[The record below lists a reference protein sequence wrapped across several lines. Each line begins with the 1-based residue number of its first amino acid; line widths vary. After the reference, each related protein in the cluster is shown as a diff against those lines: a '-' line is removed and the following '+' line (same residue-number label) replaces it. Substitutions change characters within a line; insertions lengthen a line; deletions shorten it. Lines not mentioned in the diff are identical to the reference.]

1 MTPGSQAPR
10 RTRLAAYAV
19 ALTNG
24 SILLARIAAGHQG
37 EGKWTL
43 PGGGVEW
50 GEHPEDALIREV
62 YEETG
67 FSVTRYSL
75 LGINSRVFNASRLHS
90 DLHAV
95 RLLYDVPFEGDPTVT
110 EIGGSV
116 DDASW
121 VPLDT
126 IASMKTVELVRIGL
140 EMKRR

>member
-1 MTPGSQAPR
+1 MTPGSPAPR

-19 ALTNG
+19 ALSNG
-24 SILLARIAAGHQG
+24 SILLARIAAGYPG

-50 GEHPEDALIREV
+50 GEHPEEALIREV
-62 YEETG
+62 HEETG
-67 FSVTRYSL
+67 FAVTRYSL
-75 LGINSRVFNASRLHS
+75 LGIDSRVFHASRSHS

-95 RLLYDVPFEGDPTVT
+95 RLLYDVPLEGEPTVT

-116 DDASW
+116 DHASW

-126 IASMKTVELVRIGL
+126 IGSMSTVELVRVGL
-140 EMKRR
+140 EMKLR

>member
-1 MTPGSQAPR
+1 MTPGSPAPR

-19 ALTNG
+19 ALSNG
-24 SILLARIAAGHQG
+24 SILLARIAAGYPG

-50 GEHPEDALIREV
+50 GEHPEEALIREV
-62 YEETG
+62 HEETG
-67 FSVTRYSL
+67 FAVTRYSL
-75 LGINSRVFNASRLHS
+75 LGIDSRVFHASLLHS

-95 RLLYDVPFEGDPTVT
+95 RLLYDVPLEGDPTVT

-116 DDASW
+116 DHASW

-126 IASMKTVELVRIGL
+126 IGSMRTVELVRVGL
-140 EMKRR
+140 EMKLR